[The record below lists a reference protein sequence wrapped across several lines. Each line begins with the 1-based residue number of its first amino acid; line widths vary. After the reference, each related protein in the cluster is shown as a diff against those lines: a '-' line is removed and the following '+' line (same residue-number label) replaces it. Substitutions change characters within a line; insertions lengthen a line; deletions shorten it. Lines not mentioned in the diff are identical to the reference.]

1 MKPKLNRKD
10 QSKQNKLRKML
21 ASGLPLSALLS
32 GLLGCTAGCEFFTRT
47 SGDVPNPE
55 TSSQSKPDMPGKT
68 REEPLMGK
76 MLPPEPIILGVPIE
90 QVYDE
95 VRKGDTLSSIA
106 KRHGTTVERLK
117 KLNGFSDKSA
127 SNLKAGQKIRIR

>member
-76 MLPPEPIILGVPIE
+76 MLPPEPIILGVPLE